1 MENNF
6 QTVRVT
12 LQEEQE
18 KGSGLAQLQKETLQE
33 LYVRLDELL
42 TTDQS
47 EKAQHKIQMYLLLL
61 SILNKP
67 VETTTPL
74 PDLPFEL
81 AVIQW
86 CLGDENGDLGET
98 QIQKTSKQST
108 DVSKSSSA
116 SSTASTRLSES
127 KVASQEE
134 TQSDQE
140 DSTQST
146 QDSTVIA
153 TTIIQQTPS
162 TISTTS
168 GFWKDLRKQLKTTHP
183 SLEALLTNAVPISFE
198 KNILKI
204 GVGYSLHKD
213 RLSQDVQRRLVED
226 CLQKSLAQENLSV
239 TYVVIDKA
247 QLLRTQPDEAVEIE
261 KSDQNESVEDADL
274 LSAVSEALLD

>member
-1 MENNF
+1 MKN
-6 QTVRVT
+6 R
-12 LQEEQE
+12 
-18 KGSGLAQLQKETLQE
+18 
-33 LYVRLDELL
+33 
-42 TTDQS
+42 
-47 EKAQHKIQMYLLLL
+47 
-61 SILNKP
+61 

-198 KNILKI
+198 KNIRKI